1 VKADCERVDSPP
13 ISEDEALTRLAE
25 AARPVTDVQT
35 EPLDRCLGRVLARDR
50 KADVDVPP
58 ADNSAMD
65 GYACRH
71 LDVPVPG
78 TQLRVSQRIAA
89 GDRPPRLEPGTAAR
103 IFTGACIPEGADTV
117 VMQED
122 CRSGAKD
129 GIDAVTIEASPRA
142 GDHIRRRGEDIRA
155 GETILGAG
163 TRLRPQ
169 DIGIAAS
176 IGLAELPVYRSLKVA
191 IFFTGSELCE
201 PGIGLAPGKI
211 YNSNRPMLA
220 ASLRALG
227 CEVLDLGSIDD
238 DRRLITATLELAAR
252 EADLV
257 ITSGGASVG
266 EEDHIRAAIAD
277 AGRLDL
283 WRIAIKPGKPL
294 AFGCIGET
302 PVLGLPGNPVS
313 SFVTFSLYARFFIL
327 CCQGRKDTGRHSF
340 HVRAGFAKARPSNRV
355 EYQRARL
362 QSDPAHRQSAL
373 TYPQQS
379 SGVLRSTTWAD
390 GLVCIPAQSTVAPGD
405 WVEYIPFT
413 SLLW

>member
-1 VKADCERVDSPP
+1 VKADCDRADSPP
-13 ISEDEALTRLAE
+13 IPEDEALSRLAE
-25 AARPVTDVQT
+25 AARPVTDFQT
-35 EPLDRCLGRVLARDR
+35 EPLDRCLGRVLAQDR
-50 KADVDVPP
+50 KADLDVPP

-71 LDVPVPG
+71 LDLRVPG
-78 TQLRVSQRIAA
+78 TRLRVTQRVAA

-103 IFTGACIPEGADTV
+103 IFTGACIPDGADTV

-122 CRSGAKD
+122 CRFGAED
-129 GIDAVTIEASPRA
+129 GIDAVVIEASPRA

-155 GETILGAG
+155 GETVLDAG

-169 DIGIAAS
+169 DIGVAAS
-176 IGLAELPVYRSLKVA
+176 IGLTELPVFRPLKVA

-201 PGIGLAPGKI
+201 PGTELAPGMI

-238 DRRLITATLELAAR
+238 DRRRITATLERAAR

-277 AGRLDL
+277 AIGPVAYRDQTGKALGVRLHRGHPCARSARQSRIVLRDIFALRALLHPALPGPQGYRAPLLPRPGRLRQGATL
-283 WRIAIKPGKPL
+283 
-294 AFGCIGET
+294 E
-302 PVLGLPGNPVS
+302 S
-313 SFVTFSLYARFFIL
+313 SR
-327 CCQGRKDTGRHSF
+327 
-340 HVRAGFAKARPSNRV
+340 
-355 EYQRARL
+355 
-362 QSDPAHRQSAL
+362 
-373 TYPQQS
+373 
-379 SGVLRSTTWAD
+379 
-390 GLVCIPAQSTVAPGD
+390 IPACPSA
-405 WVEYIPFT
+405 E
-413 SLLW
+413 